1 MDWKPT
7 ESSVIWEFHFEE
19 HLISKGDRWTLK
31 WKSNPVP
38 TILTEEMKATPR
50 SVLPTPTPPPWKPPT
65 KRSLEVDQMDTFLS
79 KDIIN
84 NFSEINES
92 HAPAG
97 FSFNKTNDHIVF
109 YNLSY
114 IDGFPVILKSVK
126 IDRNLHVQLQYNGHP
141 VTLPAWFTVG
151 RNATLTRFS
160 QLNEFPNSIRIVA
173 ESSES

>member
-1 MDWKPT
+1 
-7 ESSVIWEFHFEE
+7 
-19 HLISKGDRWTLK
+19 
-31 WKSNPVP
+31 
-38 TILTEEMKATPR
+38 
-50 SVLPTPTPPPWKPPT
+50 
-65 KRSLEVDQMDTFLS
+65 MDTFLS

-97 FSFNKTNDHIVF
+97 FSFNKTNDYIVF

-114 IDGFPVILKSVK
+114 TDGFPVILESVK

-141 VTLPAWFTVG
+141 VPLPAWFTVG

-173 ESSES
+173 ESSESSRSLLSEMLNMANYKPKGRPSYSSNMIRFALHLRYTSFQAYKILLKVSSSLHFNLKQNTERWR